1 MPLHENSVILEGG
14 IVVWEG
20 VKNPEVKTGANNEPF
35 SKYGLKIVLPPNSR
49 DLPLLDQLAQ
59 QCLQNC
65 QFKGRLPAG
74 AHWIMKQVGPGEFND
89 LFPGWWCVNG
99 ITYRAP
105 QVYDESGNLL
115 QPMQYGPLLYTGQR
129 VDLLVSPKDYNE
141 QSKGIKAQLEGVRII
156 VSANAQPVQLGG
168 GANAAAA
175 FGGAP
180 HGGFNPPA
188 QPQPA
193 YSPPAQPQPAYS
205 PNQGY
210 NPNAHGG
217 FAPQG
222 QPAYAPP
229 EAGYTGGGPQG
240 GYNPQAQPPHGN
252 PPQGAQYAGPTA
264 TQPPSASTAT
274 YPSSNQVPQQANNF
288 LPPRQ

>member
-175 FGGAP
+175 FGGGGGQP
-180 HGGFNPPA
+180 HA
-188 QPQPA
+188 QPA
-193 YSPPAQPQPAYS
+193 Y
-205 PNQGY
+205 
-210 NPNAHGG
+210 
-217 FAPQG
+217 G
-222 QPAYAPP
+222 Q
-229 EAGYTGGGPQG
+229 
-240 GYNPQAQPPHGN
+240 PQAQPAYGQPQAQPAYGQ
-252 PPQGAQYAGPTA
+252 PAQGAQYAGPAGANAEA
-264 TQPPSASTAT
+264 TT
-274 YPSSNQVPQQANNF
+274 YLSNNQVPQQANNF